1 MERMISCQW
10 GCTGSVIGSICGL
23 EMSLFLFY
31 ERGCQQ
37 SIYICSRH
45 SSADLQQLLQQLLQP
60 LFHIHILFHL
70 LFHLRMQNSLL

>member
-1 MERMISCQW
+1 MEMQW
-10 GCTGSVIGSICGL
+10 SICGL

-45 SSADLQQLLQQLLQP
+45 SSADLQQLLQP
-60 LFHIHILFHL
+60 LSHIYILIL
-70 LFHLRMQNSLL
+70 PIILSKNAE